1 MEKPTGLEPRTHI
14 RPAQSGD
21 ICVLL
26 EPNREEEIAQLRERQ
41 TTLQRLYGGSLI
53 KHVHLTCQRFACAD
67 ERLVQEFVQRL
78 RQIVTEVKPFTL
90 TALSLETRYVQVR
103 ETNVLKWRVEE
114 TAELR
119 RFAGLVE
126 EALEETGIASLYA
139 PGFVTC
145 LVTALRE
152 VPELGAG
159 ELARHGELPYPLF
172 DAGKVILSR
181 ILGPNAFEIL
191 ATVEWC
197 PR

>member
-1 MEKPTGLEPRTHI
+1 MENSATLEPKAHI

-26 EPNREEEIAQLRERQ
+26 EPNREEEIERLRKRQ
-41 TTLQRLYGGSLI
+41 ATLQGLYGGSLI

-67 ERLVQEFVQRL
+67 ERPVGEFVQRL
-78 RQIVTEVKPFTL
+78 RQIVTAVEPFAL
-90 TALSLETRYVQVR
+90 TALSLETRYVLVR
-103 ETNVLKWRVEE
+103 ETNVLKWRVAV

-126 EALEETGIASLYA
+126 EALEGTGIASLYA

-159 ELARHGELPYPLF
+159 ELARYGELPYPLF
-172 DAGKVILSR
+172 DSGKVLLSR

-191 ATVEWC
+191 AKMEWRC
-197 PR
+197 

>member
-1 MEKPTGLEPRTHI
+1 MENPAELESKAHI
-14 RPAQSGD
+14 RPAQLGD

-41 TTLQRLYGGSLI
+41 TALQGLYGGSLI

-67 ERLVQEFVQRL
+67 ERLVREFVQRL
-78 RQIVTEVKPFTL
+78 RQIVAEVEPFTL
-90 TALSLETRYVQVR
+90 TALSLETRYVLIR

-126 EALEETGIASLYA
+126 EALEATGIASLYA
-139 PGFVTC
+139 LGFVAC

-159 ELARHGELPYPLF
+159 ELVHYDELPYPLF

>member
-1 MEKPTGLEPRTHI
+1 M
-14 RPAQSGD
+14 
-21 ICVLL
+21 LL

-41 TTLQRLYGGSLI
+41 TALQGLYGGSLI

-67 ERLVQEFVQRL
+67 EGLVREFVQRL
-78 RQIVTEVKPFTL
+78 RQIVAEVVPFAL

-103 ETNVLKWRVEE
+103 KTNVLKWRVEE

-119 RFAGLVE
+119 RFAGLLE
-126 EALEETGIASLYA
+126 EALEETGIASLYT
-139 PGFVTC
+139 PGFVAC

-152 VPELGAG
+152 VPEPGAG
-159 ELARHGELPYPLF
+159 ELARYVELPYPLF
-172 DAGKVILSR
+172 DVGKVILSR